1 MTKLLRAEL
10 QAVQGR
16 PLQQKEDSGVMVL
29 IVKDSSKTIQNEC
42 PDEMCIDA
50 RSLSRLNRVYTARV

>member
-1 MTKLLRAEL
+1 M
-10 QAVQGR
+10 QGR

-50 RSLSRLNRVYTARV
+50 RSLSRLNRVYMARV

>member
-1 MTKLLRAEL
+1 MSKLLRAEL
-10 QAVQGR
+10 QALQGR

-29 IVKDSSKTIQNEC
+29 IVKDSRKTIQNEC

-50 RSLSRLNRVYTARV
+50 RSLSRLNRVYMARV

>member
-10 QAVQGR
+10 QAVQRR

-29 IVKDSSKTIQNEC
+29 IVKDSRKTIQNEC

-50 RSLSRLNRVYTARV
+50 RSLSRLNRVYVARV